1 MARPEVNLS
10 HILNVYGDLDRM
22 PVYPQDAYVR
32 TQWAALGHVQYLQ
45 GTEDKKISEYEK
57 KMEVWSKD
65 CGMAMPIVKSIYSE
79 QIKLE
84 LRQYLPPAQYMNPS
98 RDNINR
104 IMQRVR
110 VIHGGYSVQKSDLS
124 VQRFKDTPKFTS
136 ANSVAPTF
144 IQMNYEIKLRE
155 SWSDLALG
163 VDYRFTEAE
172 KKSRLV
178 SLLDAWDELKILHTR
193 LWSTAVQN
201 GLTFEQIVDEIMV
214 SIQPLQERELIE
226 QQMAAMTDRNHGTQH
241 VSMSAYNNSNSPR
254 KLEHGRKCFNCGS
267 LDGHRST
274 ECPAPKCSWC
284 NTVWASI
291 RAPGYHHNTR
301 CPHEGS
307 RGMSSGEKRVE
318 LDSEAMEIDDSDQGE
333 GFIISANAMKS
344 IVDVVEQ
351 HVDVGMIDAGSN
363 IQLATYAFAVKSGR
377 KIELETRNR
386 YIGTA
391 EQQGSLAIYGW
402 IEVGGYIGVM
412 AVCKGAAF
420 TLLSV
425 GICQSRGLGCD
436 FPPIGSLQADLICH
450 LYIMKDGRVRQELQE
465 LEMDQEMQLYF
476 VDINSIS
483 DLHKIPFVS
492 QTGDYTGPGA
502 LRGGSLGTV
511 CHSRIS
517 DEGSTGIDTDGVI
530 DPEEDDDPT
539 GKGYKEA
546 VVASLSKRKQKPTY
560 DMCRRVWNL
569 HENLGHAEMHNVS
582 QQIKNGDGG

>member
-1 MARPEVNLS
+1 MEKFIPRDTDGKLILFTGIENLVEIEEKLHVFMARPEVNLS

-22 PVYPQDAYVR
+22 PVCPQDAYVR
-32 TQWAALGHVQYLQ
+32 TQWAALGHVQYLH

-136 ANSVAPTF
+136 ANSVAPTL
-144 IQMNYEIKLRE
+144 IQMRYEIKLRE

-274 ECPAPKCSWC
+274 ECTAPKCSWC

-301 CPHEGS
+301 CPQKGNGGGKSSSPRPHSVSPQGCLNCESNTHDIS
-307 RGMSSGEKRVE
+307 RCMKPMCYKCGTTWLSKSNPAYHHFDKCPYPQVKQSSTLGKRP
-318 LDSEAMEIDDSDQGE
+318 
-333 GFIISANAMKS
+333 NP
-344 IVDVVEQ
+344 
-351 HVDVGMIDAGSN
+351 
-363 IQLATYAFAVKSGR
+363 YAS
-377 KIELETRNR
+377 
-386 YIGTA
+386 
-391 EQQGSLAIYGW
+391 S
-402 IEVGGYIGVM
+402 
-412 AVCKGAAF
+412 
-420 TLLSV
+420 
-425 GICQSRGLGCD
+425 QSRAHMSQLRD
-436 FPPIGSLQADLICH
+436 QFIEEQEQSSLE
-450 LYIMKDGRVRQELQE
+450 QE
-465 LEMDQEMQLYF
+465 
-476 VDINSIS
+476 
-483 DLHKIPFVS
+483 
-492 QTGDYTGPGA
+492 TGDW
-502 LRGGSLGTV
+502 
-511 CHSRIS
+511 S
-517 DEGSTGIDTDGVI
+517 DEEV
-530 DPEEDDDPT
+530 PEPW
-539 GKGYKEA
+539 
-546 VVASLSKRKQKPTY
+546 QKPE
-560 DMCRRVWNL
+560 V
-569 HENLGHAEMHNVS
+569 
-582 QQIKNGDGG
+582 